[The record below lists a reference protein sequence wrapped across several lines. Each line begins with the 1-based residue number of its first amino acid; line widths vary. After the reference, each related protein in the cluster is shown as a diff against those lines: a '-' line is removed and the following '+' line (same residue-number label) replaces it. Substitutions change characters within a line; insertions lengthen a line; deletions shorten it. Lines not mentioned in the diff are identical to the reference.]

1 MAAAML
7 CALGLS
13 SCNDPLG
20 PNKNNPATES
30 LRAAEFDVT
39 LLDNEQGWTKDSLY
53 CFEGVWKGD
62 AFYFGYWKLDPMV
75 PNILPDRQNRLEF
88 VISSEAA
95 GFEGVNA
102 ASSSKCINIVQDT
115 QDHRRF
121 HLEYVSEGESTIT
134 FWNGEGDARRE
145 ISFQATSKAEI
156 PIEGFLAR
164 VDGKE
169 YRFTKQ
175 KTITKILKTFK
186 YRNDFPGWDKMHI
199 VELVGPIPLNATRTY
214 STENPLIIDA
224 GWVLAYLDEDGNA
237 CNWDIYQTGDEIG
250 SLREDDEKYQS
261 KLFPDYRWFQKEIST
276 RNNYAPLT
284 PADLRERH
292 LMMWSVKNKYST
304 WGGLNI
310 CITDIIDRSD
320 PEHSKYT
327 DYWFLIN

>member
-1 MAAAML
+1 MAAGMF
-7 CALGLS
+7 ALGLS

-20 PNKNNPATES
+20 PNKNNPPAEI
-30 LRAAEFDVT
+30 LQAADFDIT
-39 LLDNEQGWTKDSLY
+39 LLDHEQGWTKDSLY

-62 AFYFGYWKLDPMV
+62 AFYFGYFKLDPMV
-75 PNILPDRQNRLEF
+75 PNILPDRQNQLEF

-102 ASSSKCINIVQDT
+102 SSSSQCINIVQDT
-115 QDHRRF
+115 KDRKHF
-121 HLEYVSEGESTIT
+121 HLEYVAEGESTIT
-134 FWNGEGDARRE
+134 FWNGEGDARKE
-145 ISFQATSKAEI
+145 ISFLATSKAEI

-169 YRFTKQ
+169 YKFTKN
-175 KTITKILKTFK
+175 KSTTKVLKTFK
-186 YRNDFPGWDKMHI
+186 YRNDFPGWDQLHI
-199 VELVGPIPLNATRTY
+199 VEIVGPIPLNATRSYDTK
-214 STENPLIIDA
+214 NPLIIDA

-237 CNWDIYQTGDEIG
+237 CNWDIYQTDDEIG
-250 SLREDDEKYQS
+250 SLREDDEEFQIKH
-261 KLFPDYRWFQKEIST
+261 FPDYRWFQKEIST

-310 CITDIIDRSD
+310 CITDIIDRSN
-320 PEHSKYT
+320 PEQSKYI
-327 DYWFLIN
+327 DYWFMIN